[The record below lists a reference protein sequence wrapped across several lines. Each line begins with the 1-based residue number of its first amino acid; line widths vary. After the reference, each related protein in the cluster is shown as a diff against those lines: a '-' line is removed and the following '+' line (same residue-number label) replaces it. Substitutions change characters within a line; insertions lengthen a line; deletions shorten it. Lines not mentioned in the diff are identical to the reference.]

1 MTPAFNLS
9 QDQTLHDIYTF
20 WISVYRN
27 LTCENIIWSRPR
39 AAPFTTPKAD
49 RAGGAASFRQNR
61 DACRSAGDRGGLLGF
76 A

>member
-1 MTPAFNLS
+1 M
-9 QDQTLHDIYTF
+9 IYKVF
-20 WISVYRN
+20 SEREEVLDLRSEVKLFYRN